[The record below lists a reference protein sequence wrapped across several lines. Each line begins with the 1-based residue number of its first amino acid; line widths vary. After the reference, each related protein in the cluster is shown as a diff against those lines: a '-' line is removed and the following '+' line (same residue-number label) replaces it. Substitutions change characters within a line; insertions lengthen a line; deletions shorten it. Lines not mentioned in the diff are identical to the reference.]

1 MHAVI
6 AFIRIYLKEVTI
18 HVHTFVC
25 MRASV
30 VRDPQIAILL
40 SHIVQQTEIKQN
52 KLTLREW
59 TMQSL

>member
-1 MHAVI
+1 MI
-6 AFIRIYLKEVTI
+6 ECLKEVTI